1 MTAPYNDT
9 YWSDPALSNPT
20 LAALRGSDIQEVSI
34 TDLISEGP
42 IEGLVKG
49 EASVYIA
56 GDQLSNM
63 ERTLVESG
71 KAELT
76 GEPYS
81 ITFAAASSDNQ
92 PVTATMLDRQGST
105 AYYNGVA
112 ETFTDEYTYRWL
124 TVHEEFKAKVKIE
137 GMQSHAYTQ
146 YTTKLGNVELCAVLA
161 NNTETDFFPQNIK
174 PADGA
179 HNPTLHNL
187 KAICRLTLPSGQTV
201 KGSIISTHGANFNSE
216 SNSGSTKRAV
226 LQPWG
231 TAINSYGT
239 KDIFDS
245 STNAVYGEII
255 IDRVFEVEIKT
266 ESFNNVIYIPKNS
279 ASISVSNKT
288 FSLTGEV
295 QVKGATNTG
304 GTPEGSKKYP
314 GSSVEF
320 RVGSR
325 SQEPFY
331 QLAGRGVASFPVT
344 LSSSQSETFDNTN
357 QYPSTIPTG
366 YPTISP
372 LPTGMVQK
380 NIVFSNSFS
389 SAQINEIDRVKIQ
402 FEFPQ
407 GHYAMTDGGDDIS
420 SGAAFSIRL
429 EGSESGGSNPTDW
442 SDIAGGAYN
451 YQKWFGVQKT
461 AIAYA
466 VEIPINT
473 HLNFTDMRLSVTRLT
488 PDGNSNSNKMT
499 GKLTPEGYI
508 VRNTSAEISAVVD
521 SVRIAQVI
529 ATIDEKLEHPYSA
542 MAAIRFSSKSFPAP
556 PKRAYHARGMKVK
569 IPSNYTPRHLSS
581 SGVASYSGIWNGE
594 FSDEGVS
601 NSSGLGISVHYT
613 DNPAWVFYDMLVNNR
628 YGLGAFLDSSDIN
641 AFQLYKIAKYCDEL
655 VPASDGT
662 TEPRFTANLY
672 LTKATQAYKV
682 LKDMATIFR
691 GILYWLDGEMLAVHD
706 APGTPI
712 YNFSQSNMLEGS
724 LSTQT
729 SSSKSRINQW
739 VVTWN
744 NPLAGYAK
752 EPIIVEDKQN
762 IIDTGRILR
771 KQAVAFGCT
780 SEGQAIRYGR
790 WKAWTSVNQTEV
802 INFKTSVNAL
812 FLNPGD
818 IVNVHDQ
825 ANSGIAFSG
834 RITDSSSSTI
844 TLDRN
849 VTTSSQVAQID
860 GGATQSFSFQPG
872 NDYEYY
878 LSLLVTRRA
887 VVLSQEKA
895 IVTHGGTAYT
905 YYRGDEVVYG
915 KIGGTSTVLIGT
927 NDSDLQVEKNISNIQ
942 DDDGK
947 DIIVDFRNSTDVQK
961 KKFEASNV
969 SIVNGATRVAIPSAF
984 SGTIPTNTVWSIKE
998 VYKGVN
1004 TKPSYK
1010 EYKILGIKEDK
1021 DSNFEISC
1029 VEFYNSKFDSVD
1041 NDFNLFIVDPIDPP
1055 EPSYVPPPSSVYVM
1069 ETPRHKTELQE
1080 LQVMWETPLN
1090 SDGTDYRDLSSFI
1103 LHIEPKLPDGTDT
1116 IPIPNSLARVQ
1127 QFIEV
1132 PNGVRS
1138 FGVQTISKK
1147 GKRSE
1152 ISWQVIEVRDIFAVG
1167 CDRTTEG
1174 VPLGVRTNSKMSESG
1189 ATWSMQTIDWGIQS
1203 PGAPGTKVTNA
1214 NQSNAGTYQQSITAL
1229 SSLGRISIA
1238 DSVLGGGGAAPVSFE
1253 ATTVSSSG
1261 AVVNIGLITAVPTNR
1276 APGIYTNV
1284 ASTNGGGSTYN
1295 VTVQPAAGHKTVS
1308 NIGAASSS
1316 RAEGTYLVSGT
1327 SNRAAATVGGFRV
1340 IVNNLGACTVTV
1352 YAYGA
1357 GNVVGDTIT
1366 IPDSSLGSGG
1376 AAALTMTVAS
1386 LTTTGT
1392 IDAQDV
1398 QVSNGGTGVKIG
1410 VTGFIYFDADATS
1423 DYFKLASTASAI
1435 FENTTQPYWRD
1446 LTQYEAAPENDWTDC
1461 TNSANARVTILPRSN
1476 KIVKSAGTTSFATR
1490 FKLGDIVRI
1499 KYATGKYVGGKVTFI
1514 QSNDIMYVDRRLSQ
1528 NTTLVSM
1535 DENKAIAR
1543 NTLRVDTANDAIIAQ
1558 VSRSGNTFTHI
1569 PLKWVED
1576 LSITGSRALIVDA
1589 TEVILRYNTSDV
1601 LQGEGPIA
1609 LTAQALGYTSPE
1621 FTVTGAGF
1629 SGVSSSAQ
1637 SSFIGGSNSA
1647 VTGQILTL
1655 ALHNGSSG
1663 IAYNSGTAL
1672 VFTISVREQADQSN
1686 AKSKTFS
1693 IIKVKDGLIGE
1704 DGTTVFLTADDYSI
1718 IYDEEG
1724 INPLYTSSG
1733 SSNIVLTAQANNF
1746 TDPLYRFTFASETPG
1761 PWQDTAG
1768 ASNAT
1773 YTFTAAAIPDTY
1785 DKSNWPKVVKVQ
1797 VGEKP
1802 TSYSAGQAPDSIT
1815 ATDSVSII
1823 GVKTGAGGIAISNSN
1838 SAHTYTV
1845 GADGN
1850 IIGHSNGVATIPN
1863 SSTTIEVIVGGVVYT
1878 YIGGTGGY
1886 NNPTYTSGGA
1896 IQNKQWYM
1904 QTPTNTGSDL
1914 TIGTPSSVS
1923 NNVVTIGNHSTQ
1935 AGTNK
1940 DEIITYVIAY
1950 KQANESMATIKTTQ
1964 TLTKSFTGDEGQ
1976 AGLNNATAE
1985 IYKLSASSGG
1995 ASTKPIGNTTYTFG
2009 ATGAKMSFSDANGW
2023 AEAPPSPTTSVPY
2036 LYRKTAVASS
2046 NTSTDI
2052 IADSEWSSGNLVT
2065 QPGEAARATKLTASR
2080 YVVVYSEAGVAQG
2093 NDIVLSWGSQNV
2105 GSNAQYKVTVTKAGT
2120 TTQIYPSSG
2129 VSGTATTVNLPSA
2142 NPDLEPALGTEILV
2156 TITVYAGTN
2165 NAPLGTD
2172 SISIHAVQDGKDAL
2186 TLIVPNS
2193 SHTLNAAANGAVSTS
2208 NPDSYVGSGTDIRVF
2223 KGSTPVLYAGPGLNT
2238 WGKFSVTTSGS
2249 GITVGAV
2256 TKVQV
2261 NISDDTARVAKHSGV
2276 ANSTDIA
2283 TITYTVIVRDVAGNA
2298 TILTAIQSITKA
2310 KVGPTGNDSPIKVTG
2325 YVYWQGAVATTSI
2338 STLQNFLSAVKLQ
2351 LDAASGDNYTI
2362 GTQNQNSSFN
2372 PNIGGGTPGTTAT
2385 GSTSAVDNWSTSPPV
2400 TDATRSIV
2408 FYAPFTVTETVTNG
2422 NGTNTGTVVFGTVA
2436 QGTSFNGLVTFSS
2449 LSSTGTTQIDGDRI
2463 TTGTM
2468 NANRLQLGETGRTV
2482 SRVLIT
2488 DDVVKIFEG
2497 TNVRVILG
2505 NLSSDAT

>member
-1 MTAPYNDT
+1 MTAFTPPLDWVEGAGQFNN
-9 YWSDPALSNPT
+9 PAT
-20 LAALRGSDIQEVSI
+20 AATRGADIQEVSI

-56 GDQLSNM
+56 GDQLSDIG
-63 ERTLVESG
+63 RVLKESG
-71 KAELT
+71 KSELP
-76 GEPYS
+76 GDPYS
-81 ITFAAASSDNQ
+81 ITFAAASSDDQ
-92 PVTATMLDRQGST
+92 PVTASMLDRQGNA
-105 AYYNGVA
+105 AYYNDLV
-112 ETFTDEYTYRWL
+112 ETFTNESAYRWL
-124 TVHEEFKAKVKIE
+124 TIHEEHKAKVKIE
-137 GMQSHAYTQ
+137 KLDTNSYSA
-146 YTTKLGNVELCAVLA
+146 TTSIIGNIQLCAVLP
-161 NNTETDFFPQNIK
+161 NNTEADFFPQNIK
-174 PADGA
+174 PTAGEA
-179 HNPTLHNL
+179 NPSFQNL
-187 KAICRLTLPSGQTV
+187 KAICRVVLPSGETI
-201 KGSIISTHGANFNSE
+201 KGSIISTHGANFSSE
-216 SNSGSTKRAV
+216 ANSGSTKRAV
-226 LQPWG
+226 LQPWS
-231 TAINSYGT
+231 TTINAGGVE
-239 KDIFDS
+239 DVFNS
-245 STNAVYGEII
+245 STNAVYGEVI
-255 IDRVFEVEIKT
+255 IDRVFEVQIKT
-266 ESFNNVIYIPKNS
+266 VNSNNVIFIPKSS
-279 ASISVSNKT
+279 ASVSGTNKLFT
-288 FSLTGEV
+288 LSGEQRV
-295 QVKGATNTG
+295 QGDSETG
-304 GTPEGSKKYP
+304 GSTDGAQKYP
-314 GSSVEF
+314 GSSLEF
-320 RVGSR
+320 RIGSR

-331 QLAGRGVASFPVT
+331 QIGGRGVSSFPVS
-344 LSSSQSETFDNTN
+344 LSASQLESFDTTN
-357 QYPSTIPTG
+357 NYLSTIPAG
-366 YPTISP
+366 YPDLTP
-372 LPTGMVQK
+372 LPSGMVQK
-380 NIVFSNSFS
+380 NIVFSQSFTA
-389 SAQINEIDRVKIQ
+389 AQINEIDRVKIQ

-407 GHYAMTDGGDDIS
+407 GHYVVNDEGDDLS
-420 SGAAFSIRL
+420 GGAAVSIAL
-429 EGSESGGSNPTDW
+429 EGSESGGANPTDW
-442 SDIAGGAYN
+442 TDLAAGAYK
-451 YQKWFGVQKT
+451 YQKWWGVQKT
-461 AIAYA
+461 AIAYSI
-466 VEIPINT
+466 EIPISS
-473 HLNFTDMRLSVTRLT
+473 HLNFTDMRLSITRVT
-488 PDGNSNSNKMT
+488 PDGQSNENNRSPKVNA
-499 GKLTPEGYI
+499 EGFLI
-508 VRNTSAEISAVVD
+508 EGGTDNSAVVD
-521 SVRIAQVI
+521 TLKIAQVI

-542 MAAIRFSSKSFPAP
+542 MASVRFSSKSFPNP
-556 PKRAYHARGMKVK
+556 PKRAYHARGMRVKV
-569 IPSNYTPRHLSS
+569 PSNYKPRHLTDT
-581 SGVASYSGIWNGE
+581 GVAVYSGIWNGE
-594 FSDEGVS
+594 FSDEGSS
-601 NSSGLGISVHYT
+601 NSSNLPLDVYYT
-613 DNPAWVFYDMLVNNR
+613 DNPAWVFYDILTNNR
-628 YGLGAFLDSSDIN
+628 YGLGAYLSSTDIN
-641 AFQLYKIAKYCDEL
+641 KFQLYKVAKYCDEL
-655 VPASDGT
+655 VPTVDGG

-672 LTKATQAYKV
+672 LTKATEAYKV
-682 LKDMATIFR
+682 VKDMATIFR

-706 APGTPI
+706 APATPI
-712 YNFSQSNMLEGS
+712 YNFSQANMLEDS
-724 LSTQT
+724 VSIQT
-729 SSSKSRINQW
+729 TTSKARTNQW
-739 VVTWN
+739 TVVWN
-744 NPLAGYAK
+744 NPLSAYAQ
-752 EPIIVEDKQN
+752 EPLIIEDTQN
-762 IIDTGRILR
+762 IIETGRVLR
-771 KQAVAFGCT
+771 KKAVAFGCT

-790 WKAWTSVNQTEV
+790 WKAWTAINQTEIITFKTAINASFLIPGDV
-802 INFKTSVNAL
+802 IN
-812 FLNPGD
+812 
-818 IVNVHDQ
+818 VHNEAD
-825 ANSGIAFSG
+825 SGISFSG
-834 RITDSSSSTI
+834 RITDYSSSTI

-849 VTTSSQVAQID
+849 ITVVSNEAQID
-860 GGATQSFSFQPG
+860 GGATTSFNFQSG
-872 NDYEYY
+872 ADYKYY
-878 LSLLVTRRA
+878 LSLLVTKRA
-887 VVLSQEKA
+887 VVLTQDSPVV
-895 IVTHGGTAYT
+895 VTHGATSYT
-905 YYRGDEVVYG
+905 YNRGDEVLYAKVS
-915 KIGGTSTVLIGT
+915 GTSALLIGA
-927 NDSDLQVEKNISNIQ
+927 NDSDEQVEKNISNIQ
-942 DDDGK
+942 DDSGK
-947 DIIVDFRNSTDVQK
+947 DIQVDFRNSTNVETREFQ
-961 KKFEASNV
+961 ASNV
-969 SIVNGATRVAIPSAF
+969 SVVNGVTRVAISSAF
-984 SGTIPTNTVWSIKE
+984 SGTIPSNTVWAIKE
-998 VYKGVN
+998 EYRAVN

-1010 EYKILGIKEDK
+1010 EYKILGMKEDK
-1021 DSNFEISC
+1021 DSNFEITAA
-1029 VEFYNSKFDSVD
+1029 EFYNSKFDSID
-1041 NDFNLFIVDPIDPP
+1041 KDFTLALVDPIDPP
-1055 EPSYVPPPSSVYVM
+1055 ESDFVPAPSSVYVM
-1069 ETPRHKTELQE
+1069 QTPRHKTELQE

-1090 SDGTDYRDLSSFI
+1090 ADGTEYQHLSSFV
-1103 LHIEPKLPDGTDT
+1103 LHIHPKLLDGTDT
-1116 IPIPNSLARVQ
+1116 IEIRNPSTRLQ
-1127 QFIEV
+1127 QFIGV
-1132 PNGVRS
+1132 PDGVMS
-1138 FGVQTISKK
+1138 FGVQTMSKK

-1152 ISWQVIEVRDIFAVG
+1152 ISWQVIEVQDIFKIG

-1214 NQSNAGTYQQSITAL
+1214 NQSNAGTYQQSVTAL

-1253 ATTVSSSG
+1253 ATTVSASG

-1295 VTVQPAAGHKTVS
+1295 VTVQPVAGHKTVS

-1327 SNRAAATVGGFRV
+1327 SDRAAATVGGFRV
-1340 IVNNLGACTVTV
+1340 VVNNLGACTVTV

-1398 QVSNGGTGVKIG
+1398 QVSSGGTGVKIG
-1410 VTGFIYFDADATS
+1410 VTAFIYFDADATS

-1446 LTQYEAAPENDWTDC
+1446 LTQYDAAPENDWTDC

-1476 KIVKSAGTTSFATR
+1476 KIVKFAGTTSFTTR

-1601 LQGEGPIA
+1601 LQGEGAIA

-1629 SGVSSSAQ
+1629 SGVSGSAQ

-1672 VFTISVREQADQSN
+1672 VFTISVREQSDQSN

-1733 SSNIVLTAQANNF
+1733 SSNIVFTAQANNF
-1746 TDPLYRFTFASETPG
+1746 TDPLYRFTFATDNPG
-1761 PWQDTAG
+1761 PWLDTTG

-1785 DKSNWPKVVKVQ
+1785 VKSNWPKVVKVQ

-1802 TSYSAGQAPDSIT
+1802 ASYSTGQAPASIT
-1815 ATDSVSII
+1815 ASDSVSII
-1823 GVKTGAGGIAISNSN
+1823 GVKAGAGGIAISNPN

-1845 GADGN
+1845 AADGN
-1850 IIGHSNGVATIPN
+1850 IIGHSNGVASIPN

-1886 NNPTYTSGGA
+1886 NNPTYTSGGV
-1896 IQNKQWYM
+1896 IQNKQWYI
-1904 QTPTNTGSDL
+1904 QSATNTGSDL

-1964 TLTKSFTGDEGQ
+1964 TLTKSFTGGEGDEGP

-1995 ASTKPIGNTTYTFG
+1995 ATTKPIGNTTYTFG
-2009 ATGAKMSFSDANGW
+2009 ASGAKMSFSNANLW
-2023 AEAPPSPTTSVPY
+2023 SEFPPSPTASTPY

-2052 IADSEWSSGNLVT
+2052 IADSEWSSG
-2065 QPGEAARATKLTASR
+2065 SII
-2080 YVVVYSEAGVAQG
+2080 S
-2093 NDIVLSWGSQNV
+2093 
-2105 GSNAQYKVTVTKAGT
+2105 
-2120 TTQIYPSSG
+2120 
-2129 VSGTATTVNLPSA
+2129 LP
-2142 NPDLEPALGTEILV
+2142 GTE
-2156 TITVYAGTN
+2156 
-2165 NAPLGTD
+2165 
-2172 SISIHAVQDGKDAL
+2172 
-2186 TLIVPNS
+2186 
-2193 SHTLNAAANGAVSTS
+2193 
-2208 NPDSYVGSGTDIRVF
+2208 
-2223 KGSTPVLYAGPGLNT
+2223 
-2238 WGKFSVTTSGS
+2238 
-2249 GITVGAV
+2249 
-2256 TKVQV
+2256 
-2261 NISDDTARVAKHSGV
+2261 
-2276 ANSTDIA
+2276 
-2283 TITYTVIVRDVAGNA
+2283 
-2298 TILTAIQSITKA
+2298 
-2310 KVGPTGNDSPIKVTG
+2310 GPTGNDSPIKVTG

-2338 STLQNFLSAVKLQ
+2338 STLQTLLAAVKTALT
-2351 LDAASGDNYTI
+2351 AASGDDYTI

-2372 PNIGGGTPGTTAT
+2372 PTIGGGTPGTTSGT
-2385 GSTSAVDNWSTSPPV
+2385 AVQNWSTSPPV

-2449 LSSTGTTQIDGDRI
+2449 LTSSGNTQIDGDRI
-2463 TTGTM
+2463 NTGTIK
-2468 NANRLQLGETGRTV
+2468 ANRLQIGELGRETNRI
-2482 SRVLIT
+2482 LIT
-2488 DDVVKIFEG
+2488 DEVVKIFEG

-2505 NLSSDAT
+2505 NLNNNAT